1 MRNLLLCALALPCAL
16 LTPGCDDDVAAGD
29 VDAVVFDARIRRD
42 AAPDAT
48 PGDAAQPD
56 MAADALIDATP
67 LDATAPD
74 QGLTCAPGQRV
85 CSDRETVSIC
95 NESGTAYVVDE
106 ECPSGAGCSGA
117 ECVSWCLIGGKA
129 PDYVGCTYW
138 SVDLDNYPDPFGD
151 PSAVPHAI
159 VVSNPSGA
167 QALVTIDTLADLDL
181 GNPQFTV
188 APGGVRTYTFP
199 RFDIDGTGITD
210 RSFRIQ
216 STWPIVVH
224 QFNPLN
230 NEGVASNDASLLLP
244 AESLGREYMVLS
256 WPTTPIPEQF
266 MLPPQH
272 GYFTVIATSS
282 GMTEVEV
289 IPSALVDA
297 GPGIEA
303 IQPGEIRTFTLQ
315 FGEVLNLQ
323 ADGSNIFALQDL
335 TGSEVTANQP
345 IAVFGGHEEAVV
357 GDGCCAE
364 HLEQQLF
371 PVSTLGTRYLAAPAE
386 DRNGPGDVWRVLA
399 AEDGT
404 TVRTTPAQTPGGLAE
419 LDRGEWIEID
429 TGEPFE
435 ILSSAPVIVGQYLR
449 SGQATDDRIGDPAFI
464 LAVPVTQFLSEYTLL
479 TPADYDEDWMTVVR
493 MPGTLVQLDGE
504 LLPADGFRPIGMGD
518 YEMAWVRV
526 DDGPHL
532 VVGTEPF
539 GLSAYGYSAAVSYGF
554 PAGLNLRRMP

>member
-1 MRNLLLCALALPCAL
+1 MRHLLKLILPALALSA
-16 LTPGCDDDVAAGD
+16 CDDAATGPI
-29 VDAVVFDARIRRD
+29 DAVVIDARVRLD
-42 AAPDAT
+42 AALDAS
-48 PGDAAQPD
+48 G
-56 MAADALIDATP
+56 IDATP
-67 LDATAPD
+67 VDMAFDATLIDASVPDAAPD

-85 CSDRETVSIC
+85 CSDRETVSRC
-95 NESGTAYVVDE
+95 NESGTAYEVE
-106 ECPSGAGCSGA
+106 RACPAGAGCAGA

-167 QALVTIDTLADLDL
+167 EALITIDTLSDLNL

-188 APGGVRTYTFP
+188 SPGGVRTYTFP

-216 STWPIVVH
+216 STWPVAVH

-244 AESLGREYMVLS
+244 AESLGMEYMVLS
-256 WPTTPIPEQF
+256 WPTAPLPEQF

-272 GYFTVIATSS
+272 GYFTVVATSP

-289 IPSALVDA
+289 TPSALVDA
-297 GPGIEA
+297 GPDIEEIPA
-303 IQPGEIRTFTLQ
+303 GETRTFTLQ
-315 FGEVLNLQ
+315 LGEVLNLQ

-335 TGSEVTANQP
+335 TGSRVVANQP
-345 IAVFGGHEEAVV
+345 IAVFGGHEEAVI

-371 PVSTLGTRYLAAPAE
+371 PVETLGTRYLAAPAE
-386 DRNGPGDVWRVLA
+386 DRNGPGDVWRILA

-404 TVRTTPAQTPGGLAE
+404 TVSTTPAQTPGGLAQ

-435 ILSSAPVIVGQYLR
+435 ILASAPVIVGQYLR
-449 SGQATDDRIGDPAFI
+449 SAQATDDGIGDPAFI
-464 LAVPVTQFLSEYTLL
+464 LAVPVGQFRSEYVLL
-479 TPADYDEDWMTVVR
+479 TPEDYDEDWLTVVR
-493 MPGTLVQLDGE
+493 PIGTLVQLDGE
-504 LLPADGFRPIGMGD
+504 PLPADAFRPIGMGD
-518 YEMAWVRV
+518 YEMAWIRV
-526 DDGPHL
+526 DDGPHR
-532 VVGTEPF
+532 VVGTGAF